1 MKYMGSKN
9 KISKY
14 IVPILQKCIDDN
26 NIENYYE
33 FFVGGANI
41 IDKIQCKNRIGT
53 DKNKYL
59 IELLKYVR
67 DNRDRDDLFPKEI
80 SKDYYNKVRKSYR
93 NHDNTYSD
101 LEKGIVGF
109 LASYNGR
116 FYDGGYS
123 AITITKTGTERNYYK
138 ESVNNLK
145 AQSPNL
151 KGIKFSC
158 KDYKDINIENV
169 KNAVIYL
176 DPPYKNVKQYD
187 NSKDFDYDYFYDFC
201 VRLKENGNFIFISE
215 LDIADNRFE
224 KIWEMELKRGLQK
237 QENNF
242 KNKAVE
248 KLFIVK
254 ENKKWV

>member
-14 IVPILQKCIDDN
+14 IVPILQKCIDNN

-67 DNRDRDDLFPKEI
+67 DNNLDNLPNEILFEEYDR
-80 SKDYYNKVRKSYR
+80 VRKSYR
-93 NHDNTYSD
+93 DNSD
-101 LEKGIVGF
+101 KYEDYYKGFIGF
-109 LASYNGR
+109 CGSYGNR
-116 FYDGGYS
+116 FYDGGYARNSSEDITGERTKS
-123 AITITKTGTERNYYK
+123 AIL
-138 ESVNNLK
+138 NLK
-145 AQSPNL
+145 TQAPNL

-201 VRLKENGNFIFISE
+201 VRLKENGNFVFISE

-254 ENKKWV
+254 ENNK